1 MTYLEIAIL
10 CLSTINLILLIL
22 VNGYVNTVNDRCAV
36 TDSQYQLIKKMV
48 DLNNKRCDNISEM
61 IENNNERYDIL
72 SQAYHII
79 LDKLNIESTKED

>member
-10 CLSTINLILLIL
+10 CLLTINLILLIL

-36 TDSQYQLIKKMV
+36 TDSQYQLIKKMI
-48 DLNNKRCDNISEM
+48 DINNAHCDVIEEM

-72 SQAYHII
+72 SEAYHV
-79 LDKLNIESTKED
+79 LKNELTKED